1 MIDPAPK
8 VEAAKASAAKPRMA
22 PDVEPATAS
31 MHADVENAPAP
42 VVESA
47 FAEPA
52 ADHGPIGGSS
62 TKPAASEAELKQSR
76 NIISAD
82 VKMGVE
88 ALRATRSVS
97 FEAHAAVI
105 IGPVERNICEKY
117 IPCYAERVFI
127 SYGEA
132 KRHILVVGDN
142 IFVYV
147 DISDASP
154 LYTIPLIDLVPQ
166 REDPD
171 HPSFYSH
178 TISPEANSGLPF
190 DNRSKE
196 SLEIVFLNDKKGRIA
211 FQFAFDKNETGDD
224 IFEKFVA
231 AILSSKAKSKVGK
244 QIG

>member
-1 MIDPAPK
+1 MTDPAPK

-76 NIISAD
+76 NISAD

-88 ALRATRSVS
+88 ALRATQSVS

-105 IGPVERNICEKY
+105 IGPVERNMRKI
-117 IPCYAERVFI
+117 
-127 SYGEA
+127 
-132 KRHILVVGDN
+132 H
-142 IFVYV
+142 
-147 DISDASP
+147 P
-154 LYTIPLIDLVPQ
+154 LLCRTGLHFLRRSQATYSRCGAGTTFLFMWTSLMDLVPQ
-166 REDPD
+166 
-171 HPSFYSH
+171 S
-178 TISPEANSGLPF
+178 
-190 DNRSKE
+190 
-196 SLEIVFLNDKKGRIA
+196 IVTLFKTLCNVI
-211 FQFAFDKNETGDD
+211 
-224 IFEKFVA
+224 
-231 AILSSKAKSKVGK
+231 
-244 QIG
+244 